1 MGRGP
6 SPAQRAQ
13 VSGGYSGGTASLT
26 RSGEGRNPGLQ
37 VDGPGVEDTGML
49 SALHDRLA
57 TALPEGRHLPE
68 EVWHRRHRA
77 VLWVAAAQAAGL
89 GVMALLDGRTPLT
102 ALLLAVAVA
111 YPLTFAA
118 LPGAGRGVRS
128 AAATASLLA
137 ASVALVYLME
147 GLTEAH
153 FHFFVMVGLSALYQN
168 WVPFG
173 MALAVVL
180 AHHGVVGTLF
190 PHAVFGHG
198 SAQHAPWTWALV
210 HGAFVLA
217 ASLAHLAAWRLNEQQ
232 GLRDP
237 LTGLANRTL
246 LLETIGRMLA
256 RRSGPTSV
264 LFLDL
269 DDFKDVND
277 SRGHAAG
284 DQLLTTVSRR
294 LAGCVRAGDQVAR
307 LGGDEF
313 AVVVAGPSSVAA
325 EVGSRVL
332 AALTD
337 PVVVDGR
344 AIAVRVSI
352 GVADSTTAADR
363 SPGTLLR
370 NADLAMYLAK
380 AAGKHRVVVYAE
392 GMEQA
397 AQTKAELVTDLA
409 TAVGSGQLA
418 VHYQPTVELTA
429 GATTGYEALLRW
441 QHPTRGMVPPAEFI
455 PLAEEG
461 GTIVEI
467 GRWVLTEATA
477 QAALWSR
484 EAGRAIAMAVNLSPR
499 QLLDDDVVTTV
510 RTALEASGLP
520 AGQLTL
526 EVTEGVLIEDVEAVV
541 DTLRALRTLG
551 VRIAI
556 DDFGTGYSSLSYLRR
571 LPADVVKIDRSFV
584 QDLGANGRST
594 TLVASIIELARSLHL
609 EVVAEGVET
618 AEQHAVLERLACSH
632 AQGYLFGR
640 PQPAAGAGAVGRWS
654 AADAPLAVGP

>member
-1 MGRGP
+1 M
-6 SPAQRAQ
+6 
-13 VSGGYSGGTASLT
+13 VT
-26 RSGEGRNPGLQ
+26 
-37 VDGPGVEDTGML
+37 
-49 SALHDRLA
+49 ALHERLVA
-57 TALPEGRHLPE
+57 ALPQGRHLPE
-68 EVWHRRHRA
+68 EVWNRRHRA
-77 VLWVAAAQAAGL
+77 VLRVAAAQAGGL
-89 GVMALLDGRTPLT
+89 GAMALLLGRSPLT
-102 ALLLAVAVA
+102 ALLLALAVA
-111 YPLTFAA
+111 YPLVFTV
-118 LPGAGRGVRS
+118 LPGAGRGLRS

-137 ASVALVYLME
+137 ASVVLVYLME

-198 SAQHAPWTWALV
+198 SAQHSPWTWALV

-246 LLETIGRMLA
+246 LLETTARLLA

-277 SRGHAAG
+277 SRGHAVG
-284 DQLLTTVSRR
+284 DELLTTVSQRIE
-294 LAGCVRAGDQVAR
+294 GCVRSVDQVAR

-313 AVVVAGPSSVAA
+313 AVVVAGSARTAA
-325 EVGSRVL
+325 EMGERVL
-332 AALTD
+332 GALAD

-344 AIAVRVSI
+344 AIHVRVSI
-352 GVADSTTAADR
+352 GVADSTSAGDR
-363 SPGTLLR
+363 SAGTLLR

-380 AAGKHRVVVYAE
+380 SSGKNRVVVYAE
-392 GMEQA
+392 GMERA
-397 AQTKAELVTDLA
+397 AQAKAELITDLDS
-409 TAVGSGQLA
+409 AVAEGQLA
-418 VHYQPTVELTA
+418 VHYQPTVELSE
-429 GATTGYEALLRW
+429 GVTTGYEALLRW
-441 QHPTRGMVPPAEFI
+441 QHPTRGLVPPLEFI
-455 PLAEEG
+455 PLAEESG
-461 GTIVEI
+461 AIVEI
-467 GRWVLTEATA
+467 GRWVLTEATR
-477 QAALWSR
+477 QAAQWSR
-484 EAGRAIAMAVNLSPR
+484 EAGRPIDIAVNLSPR
-499 QLLDDDVVTTV
+499 QLLDDDVAAAV
-510 RTALEASGLP
+510 RTALDTSGLP

-526 EVTEGVLIEDVEAVV
+526 EVTEGVFIDDVEAVV
-541 DTLRALRTLG
+541 DTLRALRLLG

-584 QDLGANGRST
+584 QDLGTGGRST

-618 AEQHAVLERLACSH
+618 EEQHAVLGRLACSH

-640 PQPAAGAGAVGRWS
+640 PQPAAVQQP
-654 AADAPLAVGP
+654 AAPVSVPLPRTETTLAARP